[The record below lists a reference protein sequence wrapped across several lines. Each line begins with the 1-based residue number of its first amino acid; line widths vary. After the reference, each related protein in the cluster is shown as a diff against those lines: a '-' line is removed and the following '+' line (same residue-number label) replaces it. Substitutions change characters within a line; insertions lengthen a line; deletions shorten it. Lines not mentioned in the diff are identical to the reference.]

1 MDWIQILDPTDPKY
15 PLDIELPDPAPSLL
29 SLSPHAVLLAVG
41 HGLAGIHRYCHHT
54 ITPYTVA
61 AHSLAL
67 GLWSVRGFFA
77 AAKCKDPRIGS
88 LYHVHAQEALAHLVH
103 DAAEALGLSD
113 PTAPI
118 KRMIA
123 SEGLEQYERRA
134 THAVMGVLCHKFDP
148 RPEDHGAAQ
157 IVLDLAAL
165 FERVKRADTRILLDE
180 YGAFVRYSA
189 RKRDALAGVA
199 PLGIPQG
206 PLRALAGLSS
216 RAQTL
221 LFTALGLTLARIV
234 NLGDAS
240 DEPFLPMLAKQI
252 DDVRHW
258 RGIGTHGDAA
268 LALILAESILTDDSS
283 PQDYDV
289 PQPCSFPPIT
299 FHLRAEGDALDR
311 FAAALADRDA
321 GTERAADRLASQAV
335 RYGFE
340 FHTHPPSSDDD
351 KHGWR
356 VEVVNHRGERTAFAR
371 VKGTKDAPARWGCS
385 NKTDQEAVAQIF
397 AAQTPDHFR
406 AMIGRAHPLSYE
418 QAIALRLARLL
429 SAPTVQDGQD
439 DDQRAAAVEARA
451 EKIHEALG
459 LSQVSYGASVALS
472 ALTHEQAQERTSN
485 LPGSILLYFDP
496 ASEAWRARAIPD
508 RLAPEGIETTQSPAE
523 LAALL
528 LDAEWQIPPIA
539 FGLDE

>member
-1 MDWIQILDPTDPKY
+1 MDWIQILDPTDPTH
-15 PLDIELPDPAPSLL
+15 PIDVDLPDPTLSLL
-29 SLSPHAVLLAVG
+29 MLQPHTALLAVG
-41 HGLAGIHRYCHHT
+41 HGLAGINRYCHHT
-54 ITPYTVA
+54 LAPYSVA

-134 THAVMGVLCHKFDP
+134 VYAVMGAVCRKFDP
-148 RPEDHGAAQ
+148 RPEDHDRAQ
-157 IVLDLAAL
+157 IERDLHAL

-180 YGAFVRYSA
+180 YGAFVRHSA
-189 RKRDALAGVA
+189 RKRDALAGVG
-199 PLGIPQG
+199 PLGLPQG
-206 PLRALAGLSS
+206 PLRALASLSP
-216 RAQTL
+216 RAQAL
-221 LFTALGLTLARIV
+221 LFVALGLTLARIT
-234 NLGDAS
+234 NMGDAC

-252 DDVRHW
+252 EDVRHW
-258 RGIGTHGDAA
+258 RGIGTHQDAA

-283 PQDYDV
+283 PQDHDV
-289 PQPCSFPPIT
+289 PQPCSFPPVT
-299 FHLRAEGDALDR
+299 FHLRAEGDALER

-340 FHTHPPSSDDD
+340 FHTRPPHSDDD
-351 KHGWR
+351 PRGWR
-356 VEVVNHRGERTAFAR
+356 VEIENHRGERTTFAR
-371 VKGTKDAPARWGCS
+371 VKGKPARWGCPD
-385 NKTDQEAVAQIF
+385 KTDQEAVAAIF

-406 AMIGRAHPLSYE
+406 AMIGRGHPLSYE
-418 QAIALRLARLL
+418 QAIVLRLARLL
-429 SAPTVQDGQD
+429 ADPTVHKGQD
-439 DDQRAAAVEARA
+439 DAQRAAAIEARA

-459 LSQVSYGASVALS
+459 LFQVNCGVSVALE
-472 ALTHEQAQERTSN
+472 ALTHEQAQEKMHT
-485 LPGSILLYFDP
+485 LPGSVLLYFEP
-496 ASEAWRARAIPD
+496 TSEAWRAGAIPD
-508 RLAPEGIETTQSPAE
+508 RLAPKDIEATESPAK

-528 LDAEWQIPPIA
+528 LDAEWQLPPIA
-539 FGLDE
+539 FRLDD